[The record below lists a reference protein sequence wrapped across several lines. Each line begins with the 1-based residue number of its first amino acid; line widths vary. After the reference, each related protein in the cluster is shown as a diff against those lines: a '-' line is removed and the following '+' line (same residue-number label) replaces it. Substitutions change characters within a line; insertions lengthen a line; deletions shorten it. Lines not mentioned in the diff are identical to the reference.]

1 MKKRP
6 AVSALLLTS
15 LLGGF
20 LALAACQEGN
30 QPTEQVPAL
39 PQRPPEPAAPAAP
52 VAPADSPVPPST
64 AHPAADPT
72 PEAAVLAIRREF
84 SRLNAVPLDSVKR
97 PFRCDTDGTVTF
109 YSERGQ
115 VVKILI
121 NWGFLGDGST
131 TSEYYY
137 QAGKLI
143 FFYETYTGGPAGEPE
158 TTNDERIYVRNDKA
172 IRFLKNQ
179 RPAPCSPCAFGQNSR
194 PYRVLHAFRS
204 GNLAAA
210 LCQQ

>member
-6 AVSALLLTS
+6 AVSASLLAS
-15 LLGGF
+15 LLGCF

-30 QPTEQVPAL
+30 QPTEQVQAL
-39 PQRPPEPAAPAAP
+39 PQRPPEPAAPKI
-52 VAPADSPVPPST
+52 PANSPTPPST
-64 AHPAADPT
+64 AHPAADLT
-72 PEAAVLAIRREF
+72 HEAAVLAIRREF
-84 SRLNAVPLDSVKR
+84 SRINAAPLDSVKR

-109 YSERGQ
+109 YSEKGQ

-131 TSEYYY
+131 VSEYYY

-158 TTNDERIYVRNDKA
+158 TTNDERIYVQNDKA

-179 RPAPCSPCAFGQNSR
+179 RPAPCSPCAFSRSSR
-194 PYRVLHAFRS
+194 PYRVLAAFRS
-204 GNLAAA
+204 GQLESA
-210 LCQQ
+210 LCRL